1 MNEYDALEF
10 PRDLYPIRI
19 ISRNKK
25 LQNVPFFIYFRLKM
39 AGDIEA
45 DGGGGDTNMADTIRE
60 GYSILFIIQ
69 INLLFI

>member
-1 MNEYDALEF
+1 
-10 PRDLYPIRI
+10 
-19 ISRNKK
+19 
-25 LQNVPFFIYFRLKM
+25 M